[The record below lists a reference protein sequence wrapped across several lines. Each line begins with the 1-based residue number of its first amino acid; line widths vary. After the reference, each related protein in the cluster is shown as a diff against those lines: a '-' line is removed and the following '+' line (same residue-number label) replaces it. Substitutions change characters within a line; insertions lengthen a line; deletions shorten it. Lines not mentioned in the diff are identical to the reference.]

1 MALATQQIRIQGR
14 RPAGAGA
21 ARAVPAPVDPPFD
34 PPPPAGD
41 PAPGT
46 LLDRAEQRRA
56 AGDLLGALRALDAC
70 LASRPDHAAALVQRA
85 WVLRDLGR
93 VHAAAF
99 EFDRAVALAPHDPDM
114 LYNRALFHQESG
126 DMSLAAVDWL
136 QMQALRREAGAPVTA
151 RPALLPSRPLYSRPA
166 HLQAPPAPPA
176 PIEELYWRGIQYV
189 EMGNPPAGI
198 GALLQ
203 VLDYRPA
210 DPAVLYSLAWAWA
223 RAGDYREALQWLGA
237 ALAIRPALAALADQE
252 PAFAPCRLFDTASP
266 LTTR

>member
-1 MALATQQIRIQGR
+1 MVLATQQISDQGR

-21 ARAVPAPVDPPFD
+21 PRAIRAPFD
-34 PPPPAGD
+34 PARPAGGGT
-41 PAPGT
+41 PGP
-46 LLDRAEQRRA
+46 LLDRAQQRRA
-56 AGDLLGALRALDAC
+56 AGDLLGALRDLDAC
-70 LASRPDHAAALVQRA
+70 LADRPDYAAALVQRA

-99 EFDRAVALAPHDPDM
+99 DFDRAVALAPHDPDV

-126 DMSLAAVDWL
+126 DMSRAAVDWL
-136 QMQALRREAGAPVTA
+136 QMETLRREAGAAVPA
-151 RPALLPSRPLYSRPA
+151 PPPPRPHRPLYNRPA
-166 HLQAPPAPPA
+166 HLQIPPAPPA
-176 PIEELYWRGIQYV
+176 PVEELYWRGIEYV

-210 DPAVLYSLAWAWA
+210 DPDVLYRLAWAWA
-223 RAGDYREALQWLGA
+223 RAGDYGEALQWLGA

-252 PAFAPCRLFDTASP
+252 PAFAPCRLP
-266 LTTR
+266 EL